1 MAKNKKKIER
11 IGEEFINN
19 HGNKFVIIEYFNT
32 TNITVLFP
40 EYGYV
45 KHDVTYQNCKLGN
58 VGCPYD
64 KTQGKQADGTRVGY
78 LGLLSDGTNP
88 PCYDAEGNPL
98 IQYIKWTSMIDR
110 VYNEK
115 QLQNRPNYRDVDACE
130 KWFEYA
136 YFYEHF
142 SEIANYELSSKP
154 GYTLDK
160 DFLQHGIKHKT
171 YSPDT
176 CMFVPKHINSKKQT
190 HTKKEK
196 TPKPKKKI
204 LLTHIETGMI
214 MEFKKQQEVA
224 EHLGITQSYV
234 SRIMNGTRKF
244 EGYKI
249 ETIYE

>member
-1 MAKNKKKIER
+1 MAKNERKIER
-11 IGEEFINN
+11 IGEKFINN
-19 HGNKFVIIEYFNT
+19 YGNEFVITEYFNSA
-32 TNITVLFP
+32 NVTVLFP
-40 EYGYV
+40 EYGCV
-45 KHDVTYQNCKLGN
+45 KYGVTYQNCKLGR
-58 VGCPYD
+58 VSCPYD
-64 KTQGKQADGTRVGY
+64 RTQGKQADDTRVGY
-78 LGLLSDGTNP
+78 LGLLSDGTKA
-88 PCYDAEGNPL
+88 PCYDAEGKAL
-98 IQYIKWTSMIDR
+98 IQYKKWTSMIDR

-115 QLQNRPNYRDVDACE
+115 QLQNRPNYRNADACE

-154 GYTLDK
+154 GYSLDK
-160 DFLQHGIKHKT
+160 DLLQHGVKHKI

-176 CMFVPKHINSKKQT
+176 CMFVPKKINSKDQT
-190 HTKKEK
+190 HSTKEK

-204 LLTHIETGMI
+204 RLTHIETGMI
-214 MEFKKQQEVA
+214 MDFKKQQEVA

-249 ETIYE
+249 EIIYE